1 MIYLVALVV
10 LVLATA
16 RVSRL
21 AYFDDITIG
30 MRRAIDRRF
39 GLNSFLSRMVW
50 CPWCNSVWASLF
62 FCPLAMTGAVL
73 WGGWPIGGAIV
84 ATIILVPAV
93 AYPAGWLVDFETTRT
108 SRGE

>member
-1 MIYLVALVV
+1 MIYLVAFVV

-30 MRRAIDRRF
+30 MRARVDRRF
-39 GLNSFLSRMVW
+39 GTNSFLSKMLW
-50 CPWCNSVWASLF
+50 CPWCNSVWAAMF
-62 FCPLAMTGAVL
+62 FCPLVMTAAVL
-73 WGGWPIGGAIV
+73 WGAWPIGGAVV
-84 ATIILVPAV
+84 ATIVLIPAV
-93 AYPAGWLVDFETTRT
+93 SYLAGWLVDFETSRT